1 MRADHASNR
10 RPRCVSVGVLLVLG
24 ACGTGPPQSR
34 PQTGSDA
41 ASSLPDTCPGICNAA
56 TPSYPQVQTDSGD
69 GNVTMYD
76 TAPSSGG
83 ACNYGTTS
91 ILYYAAMSVNVQ
103 PGDRKGQ
110 WQNGRI
116 CGQCVE
122 VTALTSQGPQSVI
135 VRITDKCP
143 DSYCGIDLGGLA
155 PAAIMLDG
163 FGRYDGT
170 WGFVSCTGHPE
181 VSDGSPS
188 LFVFAGSNAFWSRV
202 QTQPRICSRQKRLGC
217 VGADGP
223 GVRQA
228 RWPRLSLLCVATV
241 PYLPTTNATKV
252 PGDVGALG
260 LGSAA
265 DGAGLSPAKRRIDG
279 SSLMRT
285 SRGGGQP
292 FYSYSPTTGR
302 PPEAQPGLLAS
313 QRPNAAKST
322 SVQGGA

>member
-1 MRADHASNR
+1 MPNMRADHASNR
-10 RPRCVSVGVLLVLG
+10 PPKCVSVGVLLMLG
-24 ACGTGPPQSR
+24 ACGTGPTQSR

-41 ASSLPDTCPGICNAA
+41 ASSLPNTCPGICNAA

-83 ACNYGTTS
+83 ACNYGTTN

-103 PGDRKGQ
+103 PGDGKGQ
-110 WQNGRI
+110 WQNGRT

-170 WGFVSCTGHPE
+170 WRFVSCAGHPE
-181 VSDGSPS
+181 VSDGPPS

-202 QTQPRICSRQKRLGC
+202 QVRNPPSAVDSIEWRDATGTVRGSFPY
-217 VGADGP
+217 ADDP
-223 GVRQA
+223 ENAYEVPAEVLQSGVAVLQITVHYTDD
-228 RWPRLSLLCVATV
+228 SSATV
-241 PYLPTTNATKV
+241 QLA
-252 PGDVGALG
+252 PGQL
-260 LGSAA
+260 AA
-265 DGAGLSPAKRRIDG
+265 P
-279 SSLMRT
+279 
-285 SRGGGQP
+285 
-292 FYSYSPTTGR
+292 
-302 PPEAQPGLLAS
+302 
-313 QRPNAAKST
+313 ST
-322 SVQGGA
+322 SYPLVGS